1 MSVSKHVIN
10 VLKIHAANN
19 NMMIMYKKIAY
30 GIVVIGSLCVIA
42 YGTYVLYNTVMSDVE
57 LRIKNAVADG
67 IKEGLLNTI
76 NPLHW
81 PQALIEQYT
90 R

>member
-1 MSVSKHVIN
+1 
-10 VLKIHAANN
+10 
-19 NMMIMYKKIAY
+19 MYKKIAY
-30 GIVVIGSLCVIA
+30 GIIVIASLCIIA

-57 LRIKNAVADG
+57 IRIKNAVSEG

-81 PQALIEQYT
+81 PQALIDRYT
-90 R
+90 K